1 MICACLITRLPTQM
15 LSLRSTTLKPSRRGL
30 TEDRS
35 PIPVR
40 GLIVGLRT
48 GNRSRHTVLVSSAT
62 TSIADMIGR
71 IDEVVV
77 DCANP
82 RVLAQFWSAV
92 LGGAP
97 CARDESWHYVDPPG
111 WTRLAF
117 QKVPEGKTVKN
128 RLHLDVGVSDIAEAT
143 GQAEA
148 LGSQRVGGIHG
159 DTAGSFQVLLDPE
172 GNEWCLVQPA

>member
-1 MICACLITRLPTQM
+1 MIP
-15 LSLRSTTLKPSRRGL
+15 
-30 TEDRS
+30 
-35 PIPVR
+35 
-40 GLIVGLRT
+40 
-48 GNRSRHTVLVSSAT
+48 VSSAT

-77 DCANP
+77 DCASP

-97 CARDESWHYVDPPG
+97 CARDESWHYVYPPG

-143 GQAEA
+143 EQAEA
-148 LGSQRVGGIHG
+148 LGAQRVGSIHG
-159 DTAGSFQVLLDPE
+159 DTVGSFQVLLDPE

>member
-1 MICACLITRLPTQM
+1 
-15 LSLRSTTLKPSRRGL
+15 
-30 TEDRS
+30 
-35 PIPVR
+35 
-40 GLIVGLRT
+40 
-48 GNRSRHTVLVSSAT
+48 
-62 TSIADMIGR
+62 MIGR
-71 IDEVVV
+71 VDEVVV
-77 DCANP
+77 DCASP
-82 RVLAQFWSAV
+82 RVLAQFWSGV

-148 LGSQRVGGIHG
+148 LGAHRVGGIQG
-159 DTAGSFQVLLDPE
+159 DTVGSFQVLLDPE
-172 GNEWCLVQPA
+172 GNEWCLVQPG

>member
-1 MICACLITRLPTQM
+1 MDFSSEFGT
-15 LSLRSTTLKPSRRGL
+15 SPS
-30 TEDRS
+30 
-35 PIPVR
+35 PV
-40 GLIVGLRT
+40 
-48 GNRSRHTVLVSSAT
+48 T

-82 RVLAQFWSAV
+82 KVLAQFWSAV

-97 CARDESWHYVDPPG
+97 NARDEFWHYVDPPG

-128 RLHLDVGVSDIAEAT
+128 RLHLSPDADRPAVRDACQMGSGHLGVGWGVTDGLNLT
-143 GQAEA
+143 RTRA
-148 LGSQRVGGIHG
+148 LLPVTKVRSPV
-159 DTAGSFQVLLDPE
+159 
-172 GNEWCLVQPA
+172 

>member
-1 MICACLITRLPTQM
+1 
-15 LSLRSTTLKPSRRGL
+15 
-30 TEDRS
+30 
-35 PIPVR
+35 
-40 GLIVGLRT
+40 
-48 GNRSRHTVLVSSAT
+48 
-62 TSIADMIGR
+62 MIGR

-82 RVLAQFWSAV
+82 RVLVHFWSAV

-143 GQAEA
+143 GQAAA
-148 LGSQRVGGIHG
+148 LGAQRVGGIHG
-159 DTAGSFQVLLDPE
+159 DSAGSFQVLLDPE

>member
-1 MICACLITRLPTQM
+1 MVCDNTRQTVSDLG
-15 LSLRSTTLKPSRRGL
+15 LADSRSHKGIR
-30 TEDRS
+30 
-35 PIPVR
+35 VR
-40 GLIVGLRT
+40 GLIVKLRT
-48 GNRSRHTVLVSSAT
+48 GNPSRYTVLVSSAT

-82 RVLAQFWSAV
+82 RVLAQSWSAI

-128 RLHLDVGVSDIAEAT
+128 RLHLDVGVPDIAAAT
-143 GQAEA
+143 GLAEA
-148 LGSQRVGGIHG
+148 LGALRVGGIHG
-159 DTAGSFQVLLDPE
+159 DIAGSFQVLLDPE
-172 GNEWCLVQPA
+172 GNEWCLVQPG

>member
-1 MICACLITRLPTQM
+1 
-15 LSLRSTTLKPSRRGL
+15 
-30 TEDRS
+30 
-35 PIPVR
+35 
-40 GLIVGLRT
+40 
-48 GNRSRHTVLVSSAT
+48 
-62 TSIADMIGR
+62 MIGR

-77 DCANP
+77 DCASP
-82 RVLAQFWSAV
+82 RVLAHFWSAV

-117 QKVPEGKTVKN
+117 QKVPESKTMKN
-128 RLHLDVGVSDIAEAT
+128 RLHLDVGVSDIAAAT

-148 LGSQRVGGIHG
+148 LGAQRVGGIQG

>member
-1 MICACLITRLPTQM
+1 M
-15 LSLRSTTLKPSRRGL
+15 
-30 TEDRS
+30 
-35 PIPVR
+35 VR
-40 GLIVGLRT
+40 LRT
-48 GNRSRHTVLVSSAT
+48 GNRSRYTVPVSSVT

-82 RVLAQFWSAV
+82 KVLAQFWSGV

-117 QKVPEGKTVKN
+117 QMVPGGKTVKN
-128 RLHLDVGVSDIAEAT
+128 RLHLDIGVSDIADAT
-143 GQAEA
+143 GQAET
-148 LGSQRVGGIHG
+148 LGAQRVGGIHG

-172 GNEWCLVQPA
+172 GNEWCLVHPA

>member
-1 MICACLITRLPTQM
+1 
-15 LSLRSTTLKPSRRGL
+15 
-30 TEDRS
+30 
-35 PIPVR
+35 
-40 GLIVGLRT
+40 
-48 GNRSRHTVLVSSAT
+48 
-62 TSIADMIGR
+62 MIGR

-92 LGGAP
+92 LGGTP

-117 QKVPEGKTVKN
+117 QKVPEGKTMKN
-128 RLHLDVGVSDIAEAT
+128 RLHLDVGVSNIAEAT
-143 GQAEA
+143 RQAEA
-148 LGSQRVGGIHG
+148 LGAQRVGVIHV